1 MNQTFEHIILK
12 AELSQ
17 SRAFGSLYN
26 ELLNINE
33 SPAISNALVDDVSEI
48 LNSILLKY
56 TQLSEFQKDIL
67 SRIFLEFNR
76 IRILIDPK
84 RLKSFEHYFNDD
96 EELLLFRESEKG
108 LINIIIHSEDCIA
121 FSYIPNKID
130 DKRLL
135 YFLDRNSDFET
146 LAYDF
151 FSR

>member
-12 AELSQ
+12 EELSQ
-17 SRAFGSLYN
+17 SRAFGSLYDS
-26 ELLNINE
+26 LLSINE

-56 TQLSEFQKDIL
+56 SQLTEFQQDFL
-67 SRIFLEFNR
+67 SRIFFEFNK
-76 IRILIDPK
+76 IRVLIDPK
-84 RLKSFEHYFNDD
+84 RLKSFDHFFNTD
-96 EELLLFRESEKG
+96 EELLLFRESETG

-121 FSYIPNKID
+121 FSYIPNKVD

-135 YFLDRNSDFET
+135 YFLDYKSDFEA

-151 FSR
+151 FSH